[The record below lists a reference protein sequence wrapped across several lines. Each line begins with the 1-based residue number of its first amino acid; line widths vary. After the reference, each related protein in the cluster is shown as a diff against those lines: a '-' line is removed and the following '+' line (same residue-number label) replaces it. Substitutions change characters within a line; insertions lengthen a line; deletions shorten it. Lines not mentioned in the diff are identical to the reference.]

1 MTAATAAIRIPSIVN
16 TVLLR
21 HFRHAD
27 RSSGGLADS
36 VDRLRIHRQGQVLA
50 GRRHLRRL
58 VHAHPFPFVIT
69 PTSEASMKKT
79 LTLTLSFALAL
90 AGCANTSKDVATTYV
105 SPMQYQNYDCDQ
117 LTAELQRMHV
127 RVAQTGGRLDEAA
140 ASDKVA
146 MGIGMVLFWPALL
159 ALNGSKAQEGEFARL
174 KGEYE
179 ALQQTAVVKKCPGA
193 VAASGPAPAVA
204 KASVSAR

>member
-1 MTAATAAIRIPSIVN
+1 
-16 TVLLR
+16 
-21 HFRHAD
+21 
-27 RSSGGLADS
+27 
-36 VDRLRIHRQGQVLA
+36 
-50 GRRHLRRL
+50 
-58 VHAHPFPFVIT
+58 
-69 PTSEASMKKT
+69 MKKT
-79 LTLTLSFALAL
+79 LNLTLSLAITL
-90 AGCANTSKDVATTYV
+90 AGCANTSKDIATTYV

-127 RVAQTGGRLDEAA
+127 RVSQTGGRLDEAA

-146 MGIGMVLFWPALL
+146 MGIGMVLFWPALF

-193 VAASGPAPAVA
+193 VAATGPAPAAA
-204 KASVSAR
+204 KTPIAAK